1 MPTAVGLPPNATAGS
16 GTGAGN
22 GNGTFDSSKVQMSDK
37 DIQLELD
44 RIFQT
49 LQVLKEKGS
58 AANGGGGGGSDNNAG
73 MALKIAAI
81 QEALKT
87 VSAAGS
93 VVPGPT
99 ATTST
104 PPSQAKPSAAT
115 SELHQPQLPQ
125 PYKKDQVQILN
136 GQVVNCQSAPL
147 LPVNNQSP
155 PKVKNKVKAK

>member
-81 QEALKT
+81 QEALNT
-87 VSAAGS
+87 ASAAS
-93 VVPGPT
+93 TSGPA

-104 PPSQAKPSAAT
+104 PPSQAKA
-115 SELHQPQLPQ
+115 SEQPYPPQ
-125 PYKKDQVQILN
+125 PCTKDQVQMLN
-136 GQVVNCQSAPL
+136 GQVVNGQSAPL
-147 LPVNNQSP
+147 LPVNHQSP
-155 PKVKNKVKAK
+155 PKVKNKVFEGLKGHGS